1 MHHVMGRGIERRK
14 IFLDEQDRADF
25 ISRLSDL
32 AELYP
37 GSRRHEVVEAQGE
50 LSQVA
55 VHLFGYSGAEAPRYL
70 GVLNSSIPVSSKKMT
85 EDLRIRY
92 GE

>member
-1 MHHVMGRGIERRK
+1 MMGRGIERRK
-14 IFLDEQDRADF
+14 IFLDEKHRVDF

-50 LSQVA
+50 LS
-55 VHLFGYSGAEAPRYL
+55 
-70 GVLNSSIPVSSKKMT
+70 T